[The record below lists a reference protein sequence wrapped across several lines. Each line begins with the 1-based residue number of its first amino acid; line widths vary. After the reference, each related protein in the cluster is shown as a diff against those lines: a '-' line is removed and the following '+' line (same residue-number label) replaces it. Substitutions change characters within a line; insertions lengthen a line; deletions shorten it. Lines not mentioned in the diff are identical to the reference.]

1 MRNSCRSRV
10 GMFTLVLMSLS
21 LTGTIS
27 GAGTMSARA
36 QDLPE
41 GKGKEIVADVCAQCH
56 GLRQV
61 VDSKLSPEDWK
72 DTVGRMVS
80 NGAPL
85 ADEDVQVV
93 IDYLAKNFPPEKSAD
108 EKAGGDERA
117 SGEKAG
123 GDAKASGSAK
133 ADDQININKAEAKEM
148 VASLHLTDDEA
159 ASVVKYREEHG
170 EFHGWD
176 DLQKVA
182 GLDIKKLEPMKDR
195 LTY

>member
-1 MRNSCRSRV
+1 
-10 GMFTLVLMSLS
+10 MFTLVLMSLS

-108 EKAGGDERA
+108 EKAGGD
-117 SGEKAG
+117 
-123 GDAKASGSAK
+123 AKASGSAK